1 MFDPAALT
9 AVVQRVLVNSPDIP
23 ENHRGAF
30 LTVANEQGIR
40 AVIAVKIGDDW
51 TIKADIAHAW
61 HADSKITYGVQ
72 VQGTF

>member
-1 MFDPAALT
+1 MFDPAALE
-9 AVVQRVLVNSPDIP
+9 AVVQRVLATTPEIP

-40 AVIAVKIGDDW
+40 AVIAVKVGDEW

-72 VQGTF
+72 VTGTF